1 MSSVNHGIHIT
12 NEDKITARHHADALR
27 TTSSKSKRSNGTSN
41 TTAVSATGFQERF
54 DPITYKK
61 QQARKQV
68 GHILSKAFSNEKL
81 VDQQLQQLRDQ
92 AGSFRSKA
100 EDNYRLIQ
108 ENTSRIEDLRVKHEV
123 DPDSQE
129 QKDLE
134 FLQEYDRKRYFRE
147 SISEDEKQ
155 RVAELSEQGLTE
167 YQESARTLSAH
178 NLEFTRVRNEALQ
191 KADMIDG
198 NVRQAEIDR
207 LGSQGI
213 QNAVQQADEL
223 EKAANKEILGM
234 LIQEGKDQVDEDTE
248 KVKEQ
253 QKKLKDEKEEQ
264 EEKLEAAKEIRE
276 EAEARVEAERLRKKE
291 NEELTEQMAQASL
304 DMQPETQV
312 DSQQD
317 QAQRE
322 INLVL
327 QKASLL
333 PEDVKGLK
341 IDDTIF

>member
-12 NEDKITARHHADALR
+12 NEDKIAARHHADALR
-27 TTSSKSKRSNGTSN
+27 TTSSKPKRSNGTSN

-54 DPITYKK
+54 DPITHKK

-81 VDQQLQQLRDQ
+81 VDQQLQQLRDK

-108 ENTSRIEDLRVKHEV
+108 ENTSRIEELRVKHEV

-155 RVAELSEQGLTE
+155 RAAELYEQGLTE

-191 KADMIDG
+191 KADILDD

-304 DMQPETQV
+304 DMQPGTQV